1 LNRKTEKM
9 PLRDIPIQN
18 KLRRVILQTSGA
30 VLLLTCTALFVYEL
44 ITFKHTSVREL
55 STLGKIV
62 AANSTAALV
71 FDTPEDAAE
80 ILAALKAEPQIVA
93 AALYNKE
100 GKLFAHYPAE
110 SSVSNFP
117 NSSAEE
123 GYRTTDSY
131 LVGYQ
136 PVVLED
142 KKLGSLYLKSD
153 MSAMYDRL
161 KLYSFIAGSVIVL
174 SFGMAYF
181 LSRKLQQAISNPVLA
196 LAETARR
203 VSEHH
208 DYSVRAVRHG
218 NDEIGT
224 LTNAFNHMLQ
234 QIETQN
240 TEIQRFNQQLEQNI
254 KARTIELEAANK
266 ELEAFSY
273 SVSHDLRAPLRS
285 IDGYSRV
292 MIEDY
297 GDKLDDEGKRTLN
310 VIVKNAVRMGHLIDD
325 LLNFSRIAK
334 QNLIKVQLDMTLIA
348 TSVAEDL
355 KSQQKKNVE
364 INIKPMLRVEGDSSM
379 IRQVLTNLIS
389 NAIKYSTKKE
399 KPVIEIGSFAESGSN
414 VYYVKDNGAG
424 FDMAYYDKLF
434 GVFQRLHSGNE
445 FEGTGVGLALV
456 HRIITKHNGKVW
468 AEGKVDEGATFYF
481 SLPSEIN

>member
-1 LNRKTEKM
+1 M
-9 PLRDIPIQN
+9 PLRNMPIQN

-30 VLLLTCTALFVYEL
+30 VLLLTCTALFIYEL
-44 ITFKHTSVREL
+44 ITFKQTSVREL

-71 FDTPEDAAE
+71 FNTPEDAND
-80 ILAALKAEPQIVA
+80 ILLALKAEPQIVA
-93 AALYNKE
+93 AALYDGE
-100 GKLFAHYPAE
+100 GKLFAHYPSEIALSE
-110 SSVSNFP
+110 LPSTP
-117 NSSAEE
+117 AKA
-123 GYRTTDSY
+123 GYATTDSY
-131 LVGYQ
+131 LIGFQ
-136 PVVLED
+136 PVILEE
-142 KKLGSLYLKSD
+142 KILGSLYLKSD

-161 KLYSFIAGSVIVL
+161 KLYSVIAGLVIIL
-174 SFGMAYF
+174 SFLMAYF
-181 LSRKLQQAISNPVLA
+181 LSRKLQQSIAKPVLA
-196 LAETARR
+196 LAETARI
-203 VSEHH
+203 VSEQH
-208 DYSVRAVRHG
+208 DYSVRAVNPG
-218 NDEIGT
+218 TDEIGT
-224 LTNAFNHMLQ
+224 LTTAFNHMLQ
-234 QIETQN
+234 QIETQS

-254 KARTIELEAANK
+254 RERTMELEAANK

-297 GDKLDDEGKRTLN
+297 GEKLDDEGKRILN

-334 QNLIKVQLDMTLIA
+334 QNLIKVKLDMRLLACT
-348 TSVAEDL
+348 VAEEL
-355 KSQQKKNVE
+355 KSQQKRDIQITVNS
-364 INIKPMLRVEGDSSM
+364 MLNVEGDSSM
-379 IRQVLTNLIS
+379 IRQVFTNLLS

-399 KPVIEIGSFAESGSN
+399 NPKIEVGSFTQDGNN

-424 FDMAYYDKLF
+424 FDMSYYDKLF

-456 HRIITKHNGKVW
+456 HRIVSKHNGKVW

-481 SLPSEIN
+481 SLPSE

>member
-1 LNRKTEKM
+1 M
-9 PLRDIPIQN
+9 PLRDMPIQT

-44 ITFKHTSVREL
+44 ITFKQTSVREL

-71 FDTPEDAAE
+71 FNTPEDASE
-80 ILAALKAEPQIVA
+80 ILLALKAEPQIVA
-93 AALYNKE
+93 AALYDYD
-100 GKLFAHYPAE
+100 GKLFAYYPVDATLSE
-110 SSVSNFP
+110 FP
-117 NSSAEE
+117 SAPAKE
-123 GYRTTDSY
+123 GYATTDSY
-131 LVGYQ
+131 LIGFQ
-136 PVVLED
+136 PVVLEE
-142 KKLGSLYLKSD
+142 KTLGSLYLKSD
-153 MSAMYDRL
+153 MSTMYDRL
-161 KLYSFIAGSVIVL
+161 KLYSVIAGLVIIL
-174 SFGMAYF
+174 SFLMAYF
-181 LSRKLQQAISNPVLA
+181 LSRRLQQSIAKPVLA
-196 LAETARR
+196 LAETARI
-203 VSEHH
+203 VSEQH
-208 DYSVRAVRHG
+208 DYSVRAINPG
-218 NDEIGT
+218 ADEIGR

-240 TEIQRFNQQLEQNI
+240 TEIQAFNQQLEQNI
-254 KARTIELEAANK
+254 KARTMELEAANR

-297 GDKLDDEGKRTLN
+297 GDKLDDEAKRVLN

-334 QNLIKVQLDMTLIA
+334 QNLIKVKLDMDLLA
-348 TSVAEDL
+348 HSVADELRPQHQRNLQIDI
-355 KSQQKKNVE
+355 KS
-364 INIKPMLRVEGDSSM
+364 MLPIEGDSSM
-379 IRQVLTNLIS
+379 MRQVLTNLLS
-389 NAIKYSTKKE
+389 NAIKYSTKKQN
-399 KPVIEIGSFAESGSN
+399 PLIEIGSFRENDFN

-481 SLPSEIN
+481 SLPSD